1 MATKTAVPRSFSAS
15 GIIQGYHVYQRIWT
29 PHVGERATTVRE
41 PGNEHNQFA
50 VEVLE
55 DEMLCTLGH
64 LPQEISKKCFFFIR
78 GRVIGVK
85 VTGLR
90 QK

>member
-1 MATKTAVPRSFSAS
+1 M
-15 GIIQGYHVYQRIWT
+15 YQRIWT
-29 PHVGERATTVRE
+29 PHVGKKATTVRE
-41 PGNEHNQFA
+41 PGNQHDRFA

-55 DEMLCTLGH
+55 DEMLCTFGH

-78 GRVIGVK
+78 GRVIGVE